1 MCLWRTFLSHDRH
14 SGDWNREL
22 GTQSVIVYERH
33 TRMVRV
39 IRWSQ
44 DDIQTNECDFE
55 VFAESGKQTGFV
67 IEGQTAN
74 GTNSH
79 PAMALLHP

>member
-1 MCLWRTFLSHDRH
+1 MFLSHDRH
-14 SGDWNREL
+14 SGDRNTEL
-22 GTQSVIVYERH
+22 GTQSVNVYERH

-44 DDIQTNECDFE
+44 DDIQTNECDF
-55 VFAESGKQTGFV
+55 VFDESGKQTGFV

-74 GTNSH
+74 GTTNSH
-79 PAMALLHP
+79 PAMALVHP